1 MDDVKTQWSTVKPY
15 LAKAEVEAMTWL
27 PEDERLRVASYLQYD
42 DMYWNDPRQFALRVL
57 EGEEPVYIPNARM
70 VVNTTAHY
78 LLKGL
83 QITCENKETNK
94 YLEDFLKREEF
105 YTRFE
110 QAKISGVTRGD
121 WIFHLTADPTK
132 APGKRIS
139 LTAVQPMDVFPIWDE
154 DIPDKMVGVHI
165 VQNYIPPKETD
176 PDQKVRMHRLTYR
189 YVVKKNKRRIE
200 RSEGIWTIEGR
211 SWLSGEAGKARLIR
225 TILKP
230 TLLDERIETLPI
242 YWFKNQAWGGD
253 DYGSSELRGIERLI
267 EVISQGATDVSGA
280 LALEGLG
287 VYATDGGRPVEEDP
301 SGQMVEADW
310 EVAPGKVMEVP
321 AGSYFRRVQ
330 GVGSVTPAIDNIDYL
345 ESSIQKALGL
355 SDVALGQVD
364 AQVAQSGIALAI
376 KFMPTLA
383 RIEPRDRA
391 GIDKL
396 TQLFYDWKTWVEVFE
411 RKVLDGDIVPA
422 IGDKLPQDRVAR
434 INELNNMRDRKLIS
448 GQYYRDE
455 MEKLGYTFPADIQ
468 KQIDDEAE
476 KAFQDQMRAM
486 IEAANLAAK
495 NKSNDDKTS
504 TQSDSEEGASGNRSN
519 NRNRVNESNGTEAT
533 TDA

>member
-1 MDDVKTQWSTVKPY
+1 MSDVKTQWSTVKPY

-57 EGEEPVYIPNARM
+57 EGEEPVYIPNSRT

-83 QITCENKETNK
+83 QITCDNKDTNK
-94 YLEDFLKREEF
+94 YLEEFLKRETF
-105 YTRFE
+105 YSRWE
-110 QAKISGVTRGD
+110 EAKISGVARGD
-121 WIFHLTADPTK
+121 WIFHLTGDPRK
-132 APGKRIS
+132 PKDRRLS
-139 LTAVQPMDVFPIWDE
+139 LTVLQPMDVFPIWDE
-154 DIPDKMVGVHI
+154 DIPGRMVGVHI
-165 VQNYIPPKETD
+165 IQNYILPKEED
-176 PDQKVRMHRLTYR
+176 PEQKTRMHRLSYR
-189 YVVKKNKRRIE
+189 YKETKRGRRIE
-200 RSEGIWTIEGR
+200 REEGIWEIEGQT
-211 SWLSGEAGKARLIR
+211 WLGSNAGKLKKIR

-230 TLLDERIETLPI
+230 TLLDERIDSLPV

-253 DYGSSELRGIERLI
+253 DYGSSELRGIERLT
-267 EVISQGATDVSGA
+267 EVISQGETDVSGA

-287 VYATDGGRPVEEDP
+287 VYATDGGRPVEEDER
-301 SGQMVEADW
+301 GELVEADW

-330 GVGSVTPAIDNIDYL
+330 GVGSVTPAIDNIEYL
-345 ESSIQKALGL
+345 ERSINKALGL

-396 TQLFYDWKTWVEVFE
+396 TQMFYDWKTWVEVFE
-411 RKVLDGDIVPA
+411 SKTLEGDIVPA

-455 MEKLGYTFPADIQ
+455 MEKLGYVFPADIQ

-495 NKSNDDKTS
+495 NNPKDDKTS
-504 TQSDSEEGASGNRSN
+504 TQGDPEEGASGNRSN
-519 NRNRVNESNGTEAT
+519 NRNRTNESNGTEA
-533 TDA
+533 